1 MADAQL
7 ERETVRRRLL
17 GWSAA
22 CEPILPGVD
31 HGRDLVLSGGGGA
44 PLDLARVESVDCLG
58 QSLSI
63 ALTTALGSDI
73 FNTGFGFDGLTA
85 MVQETEPVLVR
96 ERVRISVV
104 QVLRSEPR
112 VRRILDVDLGDDR
125 LRATAPGQALLPSG
139 ERPAASRTLEVSV
152 QFETIA
158 AEPATITLGSV
169 TPGG

>member
-7 ERETVRRRLL
+7 ERDAVRRRLL

-22 CEPILPGVD
+22 CAPILPGVD
-31 HGRDLVLSGGGGA
+31 HGRDLVLAGGGGA
-44 PLDLARVESVDCLG
+44 PLDLARVESADCLG

-63 ALTTALGSDI
+63 ALTTALGSDV

-85 MVQETEPVLVR
+85 MVEETEPALVR
-96 ERVRISVV
+96 ERVRIAVV

-112 VRRILDVDLGDDR
+112 VRRILDIDLGDDR
-125 LRATAPGQALLPSG
+125 LRPAGPGRAQLDPAD
-139 ERPAASRTLEVSV
+139 RPDASRTLHISVS
-152 QFETIA
+152 FETVA
-158 AEPATITLGSV
+158 AEPATVTLGSV

>member
-1 MADAQL
+1 MADPQL
-7 ERETVRRRLL
+7 ERDAVRRRLL

-22 CEPILPGVD
+22 CEPILAGVD
-31 HGRDLVLSGGGGA
+31 HGRDLVLSRDGDA

-63 ALTTALGSDI
+63 ALTTALGSDV

-85 MVQETEPVLVR
+85 MVEETEPVLVR

-104 QVLRSEPR
+104 QVLRREPR
-112 VRRILDVDLGDDR
+112 VRRVLDVDLGDDR
-125 LRATAPGQALLPSG
+125 LRPTGPARALLSSDQ
-139 ERPAASRTLEVSV
+139 RPAANRTLDISV
-152 QFETIA
+152 RFETIA